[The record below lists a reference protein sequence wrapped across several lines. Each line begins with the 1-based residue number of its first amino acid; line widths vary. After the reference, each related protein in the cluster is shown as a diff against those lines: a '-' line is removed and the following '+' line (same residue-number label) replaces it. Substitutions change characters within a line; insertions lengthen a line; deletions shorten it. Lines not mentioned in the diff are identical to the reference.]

1 MAPPFPLAAAE
12 EARQRW
18 DELAPFFVAELE
30 RVADGGSTLLDENS
44 WEYDGLFS
52 FAAYLAAEKR
62 DSRAYGPLVRA
73 CHCST
78 ERAHAL
84 FGADLGNQLGR
95 MLASVCDDVIAP
107 LKALAEDRAA
117 DMWCR
122 YAALLEII
130 RGWFD
135 EDLIDPSVT
144 GLSNLPKVGR
154 NDPCPCGSGK
164 KFKKCCGKEANEPVA
179 GEDKDG
185 GVGRALDR
193 NG

>member
-1 MAPPFPLAAAE
+1 MELHDISTALSRMVPPFPLAAAE

-84 FGADLGNQLGR
+84 FGDDLGNQLGR

-122 YAALLEII
+122 YAALRAMVVRVVEGDGD
-130 RGWFD
+130 RD
-135 EDLIDPSVT
+135 SV
-144 GLSNLPKVGR
+144 LAYIEALCER
-154 NDPCPCGSGK
+154 
-164 KFKKCCGKEANEPVA
+164 EANILRLDEP
-179 GEDKDG
+179 EEKS
-185 GVGRALDR
+185 GRDDFLT
-193 NG
+193 